1 MNQLKVIS
9 IQRGAVYDGPG
20 IRTTVFLKGCTLH
33 CPWCCNPE
41 AVSENTNYFID
52 QSKCLISK
60 NLESKI
66 CVPCELKSGSRS
78 LMECPYNI
86 MEPTCRLYS
95 VEELLFEVLKDKA
108 LYEQS
113 GGGVTISGGEPFLQ
127 SLNLLPLLQKM
138 KDNGINI
145 WVETSLWLKC
155 MEWFSLLS
163 LIDGV
168 YIDLKLQEE
177 NDFLIKYDY
186 IEKLKNGIKQIKQ
199 VGVQIIYRLVFVSS
213 VLKNR
218 KIVVRHL
225 HDLGVMEIELLKCHN
240 LGAKKYEKLNIPYM
254 DYTPEEKHLRQFS
267 EYLDRNNIKNSVLKV

>member
-1 MNQLKVIS
+1 
-9 IQRGAVYDGPG
+9 
-20 IRTTVFLKGCTLH
+20 
-33 CPWCCNPE
+33 
-41 AVSENTNYFID
+41 
-52 QSKCLISK
+52 
-60 NLESKI
+60 
-66 CVPCELKSGSRS
+66 
-78 LMECPYNI
+78 

-127 SLNLLPLLQKM
+127 SLKSLPLLQKM

>member
-1 MNQLKVIS
+1 MNLLRVIS

-41 AVSENTNYFID
+41 AISENNDYFID

-60 NLESKI
+60 NIESKI
-66 CVPCELKSGSRS
+66 CVPCERKLGSRS
-78 LMECPYNI
+78 LMECPYNV

-95 VEELLFEVLKDKA
+95 VEELLFEVLKDKT

-113 GGGVTISGGEPFLQ
+113 EGGVTISGGEPFLQ
-127 SLNLLPLLQKM
+127 SLKLLPLLQKM

-155 MEWFSLLS
+155 MEWISLLS

-177 NDFLIKYDY
+177 NNFLENMDY

-199 VGVQIIYRLVFVSS
+199 AGVQIIYRLVFVYS

-218 KIVVRHL
+218 KVVVRHL

-254 DYTPEEKHLRQFS
+254 DFTPEEKHLRQFS
-267 EYLDRNNIKNSVLKV
+267 EYLNSNNIKNSVLKV